1 MFKFNSQ
8 TFYNRHKNEV
18 NKYVFPDSR
27 NLHILSKNSIVKE
40 LNKNCEFLFVDNIDE
55 FYKEINNKTYLY
67 DLVIITDLLE
77 QVDNMNIF
85 FNTIDSKLSNNGKI
99 LLTSI
104 NNIWYPLLEFFEFLQ
119 LKNKSEKKA
128 YTSIKKIRNILSD
141 RDFNLISH
149 NTKQFFPFKMLTIGN
164 FINSIMELL
173 MAKFNLGIK
182 TYSLFQ
188 KQDKTANKFSKSIII
203 PAKNEEKNL
212 EPLIKRIPKFPDL
225 ETIIVCGKSK
235 DKTLDEAKRLIQIY
249 GDLNIKVLEQTK
261 NGKANAVFEA
271 IKFSQNDLIAI
282 LDADISVD
290 PETLEDFFGLIE
302 QGKADFVNGT
312 RFVYRKEKHSM
323 RFFNILGNKV
333 FQYLVSFVIS
343 RDLTDSLC
351 GTKVFHKSMI
361 CKIDEWQT
369 KNKRLDPFGDFDLL
383 FSAAYSGL
391 SIVEFP
397 VYYRSRVYGK
407 TQISRFKDGF
417 KLFYYFLISLKSFN
431 TSLND

>member
-1 MFKFNSQ
+1 
-8 TFYNRHKNEV
+8 
-18 NKYVFPDSR
+18 
-27 NLHILSKNSIVKE
+27 
-40 LNKNCEFLFVDNIDE
+40 
-55 FYKEINNKTYLY
+55 
-67 DLVIITDLLE
+67 
-77 QVDNMNIF
+77 
-85 FNTIDSKLSNNGKI
+85 
-99 LLTSI
+99 
-104 NNIWYPLLEFFEFLQ
+104 
-119 LKNKSEKKA
+119 
-128 YTSIKKIRNILSD
+128 
-141 RDFNLISH
+141 
-149 NTKQFFPFKMLTIGN
+149 MLTIGN

-188 KQDKTANKFSKSIII
+188 KQDKTAYKFSKSIII

-235 DKTLDEAKRLIQIY
+235 DKTLDEAKRLIKVY
-249 GDLNIKVLEQTK
+249 GDLNINVLEQTK

-333 FQYLVSFVIS
+333 FQLLS
-343 RDLTDSLC
+343 
-351 GTKVFHKSMI
+351 VF
-361 CKIDEWQT
+361 C
-369 KNKRLDPFGDFDLL
+369 NL
-383 FSAAYSGL
+383 
-391 SIVEFP
+391 
-397 VYYRSRVYGK
+397 
-407 TQISRFKDGF
+407 
-417 KLFYYFLISLKSFN
+417 
-431 TSLND
+431 